1 MRFGIDQQAA
11 LIDRVTKYFINN
23 PDNALWVEDYKPPR
37 TDGQQALIHC
47 IIRDIANHSGCGE
60 GWLKTMLK
68 RDSENL
74 FPHWP
79 KKVEKNRH
87 GDKVLIAKSESQLTK
102 AEESELI
109 ERLYVLG
116 AEFGMNWSQ

>member
-1 MRFGIDQQAA
+1 MRFNRDQQAQ
-11 LIDRVTKYFINN
+11 LISYIQRWWQDTEQDLEVSRY
-23 PDNALWVEDYKPPR
+23 ESPR

-47 IIRDIANHSGCGE
+47 VIRDIANHSGCGE
-60 GWLKTMLK
+60 DWLKTMLK
-68 RDSENL
+68 RDSENV

-79 KKVEKNRH
+79 KKVELNRH
-87 GDKVLIAKSESQLTK
+87 GDQVLIAKSESQLTK